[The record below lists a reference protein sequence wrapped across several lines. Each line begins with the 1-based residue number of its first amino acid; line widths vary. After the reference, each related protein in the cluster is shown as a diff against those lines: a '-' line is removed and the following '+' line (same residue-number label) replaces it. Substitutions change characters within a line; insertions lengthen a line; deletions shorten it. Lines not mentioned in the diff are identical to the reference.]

1 MNHYEIND
9 IALHADGDDTVEE
22 VARRVLSDGP
32 FATVAFLVKTRPSD
46 EHAWTGP
53 HLWLHRYQKQAKGFK
68 LVSRFHTTEKQQ
80 LDRLAEALQ
89 AWGLVPQSA
98 QSGEDEGA

>member
-1 MNHYEIND
+1 MNGYEID
-9 IALHADGDDTVEE
+9 DLVLHPDGDDTVEE
-22 VARRVLSDGP
+22 VARRVLSNGP

-53 HLWLHRYQKQAKGFK
+53 HLWLHRYQKQTRGFK

-89 AWGLVPQSA
+89 AWELVPQSA
-98 QSGEDEGA
+98 QSSSDKEA

>member
-1 MNHYEIND
+1 MNGYEID
-9 IALHADGDDTVEE
+9 DLVLHPDGDDTVEE
-22 VARRVLSDGP
+22 VARRVLSNGP

-53 HLWLHRYQKQAKGFK
+53 HLWLHRYQKQAKGLK

-89 AWGLVPQSA
+89 AWELLPQSA
-98 QSGEDEGA
+98 QSSEGEDA